1 MKGKERCKALK
12 EIRRQ
17 IAEKNDIAY
26 AVSECT
32 YQGECKGTC
41 PKCEAELRYL
51 ERELELRKS
60 LGKAVAVAGISAS
73 VCTGLTGCGPAEAVE
88 DFLWEVGKKVGIVEE
103 TSGVL
108 PAPEIAG
115 DIQIAPTP
123 TPSADGLKTET
134 LEGDV
139 PFMEPTEE
147 PDPNLIEGGMEF
159 EASVEALVPTEEMIA
174 GELPELITPLPEML
188 EGDIAMVETSDAMEI
203 AGMIMPFPSD
213 IEQGETAEIIT
224 EDTLSKEG
232 QE

>member
-88 DFLWEVGKKVGIVEE
+88 DFLWEVGKKVGIVET

-123 TPSADGLKTET
+123 TPSADGLITET

-139 PFMEPTEE
+139 PFVEPTEE
-147 PDPNLIEGGMEF
+147 TEDT
-159 EASVEALVPTEEMIA
+159 VEALEPTEEMIA

-188 EGDIAMVETSDAMEI
+188 EGDIAMVETSNAMEI
-203 AGMIMPFPSD
+203 AGMIMPFPEEM
-213 IEQGETAEIIT
+213 EQEAVT
-224 EDTLSKEG
+224 EMVTEEALPEEG